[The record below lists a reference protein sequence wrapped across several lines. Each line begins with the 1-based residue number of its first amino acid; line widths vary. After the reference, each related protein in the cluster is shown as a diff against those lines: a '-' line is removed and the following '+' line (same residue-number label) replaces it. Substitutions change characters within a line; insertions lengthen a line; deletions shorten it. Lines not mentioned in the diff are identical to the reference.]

1 MEARAVTTIG
11 VRFAGLVMAAA
22 AVVPV
27 VTIVHD
33 LVQSFCM
40 GYGISRLSLFVEYD
54 SQQEPLAQGGWLLLL
69 AAGAYLLL
77 DGRWVIG
84 RIMRGLDGTCA
95 HCGYD
100 LKGVKGAC
108 PECGKPGSA

>member
-1 MEARAVTTIG
+1 MQARAVTTIG
-11 VRFAGLVMAAA
+11 VRFAGLLMAAA
-22 AVVPV
+22 AVVPAV
-27 VTIVHD
+27 SLVHD

-40 GYGISRLSLFVEYD
+40 GYGISKLSLFVESD
-54 SQQEPLAQGGWLLLL
+54 SQQELLAQGGWLVLL
-69 AAGAYLLL
+69 AAGTYLLL

-100 LKGVKGAC
+100 LRGVNGAC
-108 PECGKPGSA
+108 PECGKTGSA